1 MKYQFIA
8 AHQREYPVKTMCRI
22 LEVAVSG
29 YFAWLRRLG
38 APSRR
43 SQANAGLGE
52 RMVRIYQANRQVYGS
67 PRIHAVLRARS
78 GALRAQASGTTHA
91 RARAERQTTHAS
103 RPHDR

>member
-29 YFAWLRRLG
+29 YYAWLRRLG

-43 SQANAGLGE
+43 SQANVGMGE
-52 RMVRIYQANRQVYGS
+52 RIVRIYQANRQVYGS
-67 PRIHAVLRARS
+67 PRFHAVLRARS

-103 RPHDR
+103 RSEE